1 MNTQKL
7 SKITSN
13 YLVSADF
20 LLALEEACSLEGE
33 FDVLGLV
40 QVELTDDRY
49 AA

>member
-1 MNTQKL
+1 ML
-7 SKITSN
+7 LRDVELEF
-13 YLVSADF
+13 LVSADF
-20 LLALEEACSLEGE
+20 LLALVEACSLEGD